1 MGQLLQSRRVLIVDD
16 NTEAADLVAA
26 LLEAHGHFTA
36 TAYGGQAGLDVAELF
51 APDVVFLDINMPGM
65 DGYEACALFRKRA
78 VDACAKLVAL
88 TALSDATSKAR
99 ILSVGFDAHVIK
111 PASLES
117 LLGVL
122 N

>member
-1 MGQLLQSRRVLIVDD
+1 MGQLLQSRRVLVVDD
-16 NTEAADLVAA
+16 NADAADLVAA

-36 TAYGGQAGLDVAELF
+36 TAYGGQDALDVAECF

-65 DGYEACALFRKRA
+65 DGYQAATLFRQRPVGA
-78 VDACAKLVAL
+78 RAKLVAL
-88 TALSDATSKAR
+88 TALSDATAKAR
-99 ILSVGFDAHVIK
+99 IASVGFDAHLIK

-117 LLGVL
+117 LLGVF